1 MKNSFIKDFQVNCRL
16 MCWFMICLN
25 LGVMNDAM
33 ANEKSARQDYDLD
46 NIIVT
51 AQKQQENIQDV
62 PVSITVFDDT
72 CLEDRKVESVKDLAD
87 FVPNLMIF
95 DNGQPGANSP
105 SMRGIHAVG
114 ESSTVSTGLY
124 VNGVPTLIAS
134 GYDEEMYDIERIEVL
149 RGPQVTLYGKNTQAG
164 VINIIT
170 KVPDNEFRG
179 KVSGQLGED
188 NKRQALLNISTP
200 IVKDRFFMGVSG
212 RFYEKDGIITH
223 ADTGETMDDRKRWSG
238 RTHLRWTPIDDLDL
252 SFIAS
257 RFQYDDGQAKMNL
270 TEYGYTMYGQ
280 PANGYR
286 QVRSNMAGE
295 NDSSDESFALKAA
308 WHINDAL
315 TLTSITTR
323 REYNDKL
330 KMDWDFSRMS
340 LAHSFKDDVYSK
352 LSQELRLDSK
362 SDRLN
367 WLFGLYYDD
376 DDIDT
381 NMVFDSVV
389 PSMAYTLDR
398 TTSSKSYAAFAH
410 LSYLLMEKLS
420 VMGGIRYETSEFE
433 HQERMYNTTTEVS
446 WDDITPKIALQYRFT
461 PGVMGYVNVSKGYRT
476 GGFNMY
482 ATDSQYFS
490 YDPEYLWSYEVG
502 FKSTFLNKRMRL
514 NGALFYMDISD
525 MQVNQA
531 INPAE
536 GYVTN
541 AAEATAIG
549 GELEVSARIT
559 NELTL
564 MAGLG
569 MTKVEFD
576 KFEDALGNY
585 EGNKVPFAPDY
596 TFNIGAQY
604 RHTMGFF
611 ARIDWVGY
619 GEIYFDKE
627 NNYSRDPYQLVNAKI
642 GYEAE
647 QFDVYLYAKNLFDKT
662 YDSKGYYSGYYT
674 IYSDPREAGLQLV
687 YRF

>member
-1 MKNSFIKDFQVNCRL
+1 
-16 MCWFMICLN
+16 MICLN

-611 ARIDWVGY
+611 ARVDWVGY

>member
-1 MKNSFIKDFQVNCRL
+1 
-16 MCWFMICLN
+16 MICLN